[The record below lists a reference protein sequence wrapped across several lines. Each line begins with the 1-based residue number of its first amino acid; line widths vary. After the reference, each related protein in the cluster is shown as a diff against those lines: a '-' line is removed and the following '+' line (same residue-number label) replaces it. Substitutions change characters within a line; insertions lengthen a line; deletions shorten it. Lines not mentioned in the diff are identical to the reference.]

1 MSQLGAEGRADVAR
15 MQRALA
21 LRQVRALERQKDYAA
36 AARRL
41 DALLA
46 QDPQDRQL
54 RVARAELD
62 LMAGQP
68 RAARDRLAS
77 LAAEDPDDLDVRLS
91 YVRALTD
98 SGDLALARAQ
108 LQAVEARMP
117 AGDDELHLSLAR
129 RELALGAGADA
140 LRTLKPLLAAGRPR
154 PEVLMLAGRAELALG
169 HLVQARDYFERAAVV
184 TTGAEA
190 LAARRAARDVDERL
204 QSSVTAGLIG
214 WHQPGTPGMSQLDLV
229 TVPSAWVFAREDG
242 SRITARADAVFID
255 AGRYGTAPG
264 SLPLLGTI
272 QAAGP
277 GAALRYTSDRQSGL
291 SPAVGY
297 ETPTLA
303 ADVGATPLG
312 FLVTNM
318 VGGVEWTPNWHSLDW
333 TLGVARRAV
342 TSSELSY
349 AGLRDPVT
357 GTTWGGVVKTGPYA
371 GFGLYRERYDLSGS
385 VHFEELTGT
394 HVRGNQ
400 LATARLSSSWTFYAA
415 PELRADAGVTL
426 NYWNYQR
433 NLQNYTFGSGGY
445 YSPQSYVSISTPVQ
459 LEGERAGW
467 RYRVRLA
474 VSYSVSQV
482 SDEPFYPNDP
492 ALQAA
497 AAQEPLPS
505 GFSAPIYPGYHS
517 NGFGFTA
524 YAAGERQ
531 LSDALVLGFLVDI
544 NRTDFYHPTSVGI
557 YLRHAFGSR
566 PTSSTLRPL
575 SPYNR

>member
-1 MSQLGAEGRADVAR
+1 
-15 MQRALA
+15 
-21 LRQVRALERQKDYAA
+21 
-36 AARRL
+36 
-41 DALLA
+41 
-46 QDPQDRQL
+46 
-54 RVARAELD
+54 
-62 LMAGQP
+62 
-68 RAARDRLAS
+68 
-77 LAAEDPDDLDVRLS
+77 
-91 YVRALTD
+91 
-98 SGDLALARAQ
+98 
-108 LQAVEARMP
+108 
-117 AGDDELHLSLAR
+117 
-129 RELALGAGADA
+129 
-140 LRTLKPLLAAGRPR
+140 
-154 PEVLMLAGRAELALG
+154 MLAGRAELALG
-169 HLVQARDYFERAAVV
+169 HLLKARDYFARAEALSV
-184 TTGAEA
+184 GAEA
-190 LAARRAARDVDERL
+190 LAARRTTQEVDERL
-204 QSSVTAGLIG
+204 QSGVTAGLIG

-242 SRITARADAVFID
+242 SRVTARADGVFLD

-264 SLPLLGTI
+264 SLPLIGTI

-277 GAALRYTSDRQSGL
+277 GAALRYTGDRQSGL

-303 ADVGATPLG
+303 ADIGATPLG
-312 FLVTNM
+312 FLATNI

-357 GTTWGGVVKTGPYA
+357 GTTWGGVVKSGPYL
-371 GFGLYRERYDLSGS
+371 GFGLYRERYDVSGS

-394 HVRGNQ
+394 HVSGNQ
-400 LATARLSSSWTFYAA
+400 LATARLSSSWTFYSA

-445 YSPQSYVSISTPVQ
+445 YSPQSYVSLSAPLE

-467 RYRVRLA
+467 RYRVRVA

-482 SDEPFYPNDP
+482 SEEPFYPNDP

-497 AAQEPLPS
+497 AGQEPLPT
-505 GFSAPIYPGYHS
+505 GFSAPIHPGYHS
-517 NGFGFTA
+517 SGFGFTA
-524 YAAGERQ
+524 YAAGERR
-531 LSDALVLGFLVDI
+531 LSDALVVGFLVDI